1 MNNSVISNEW
11 DLIASERLKDRRN
24 NGDTSYQE
32 ILKPSILSKLK
43 TIDCSNLLDIGCGTG
58 ELTFEVANIA
68 KNITALD
75 LSPKSIKLAQQYYSS
90 HKIEFINQDI
100 ESFTRVNS
108 YSGAYS
114 NMAMMNM
121 IDIKSCLSNT
131 YSSLVDDASFIFTI
145 THPAFWP
152 LYWKYCEE
160 EGFNY
165 LEKTSIRRD
174 FKTRNKT
181 FKNLK
186 TQHFHR
192 PISEYINSAID
203 IGFEIKEC
211 QELSDSDN
219 TFWFPRFILFE
230 LKKHLTPNIGHWADS
245 AKIEN
250 DYI

>member
-11 DLIASERLKDRRN
+11 DLIALDRLKDRRN

-32 ILKPSILSKLK
+32 ILKPRLLSKLK
-43 TIDCSNLLDIGCGTG
+43 TIDCSKLLDIGCGTG
-58 ELTFEVANIA
+58 ELTFEVANLA

-75 LSPKSIKLAQQYYSS
+75 LSPISIKLAQQYYSS
-90 HKIEFINQDI
+90 PNIEFLNQDI

-114 NMAMMNM
+114 NMAMMDM
-121 IDIKSCLSNT
+121 IDIKSCLTNT
-131 YSSLVDDASFIFTI
+131 YSSLVDGASFIFTI

-165 LEKTSIRRD
+165 LEKTSIIRD

-181 FKNLK
+181 FTNLK
-186 TQHFHR
+186 THHFHR

-211 QELSDSDN
+211 QELSDLDN

-230 LKKHLTPNIGHWADS
+230 LKKAPNTKYKSLDS
-245 AKIEN
+245 
-250 DYI
+250 